1 MVVGVGTA
9 HTVPHSSRASSG
21 GSSEKG
27 DFLMRA
33 RSHTPAGRRRTVAT
47 VLAATV
53 VLGGAGAATAVAF
66 AEDGDHR
73 GLETAAAGSA
83 GTDRDD
89 HGDHGSDRTIVKAG
103 KVDLKQAVADATR
116 STAGTVT
123 EIELDD
129 SLSKPV
135 WKAEVVDARGTERE
149 FTVDATDGMVTATA
163 TAKDDDSDDDAALAK
178 SAGTDVTRAVDA
190 ALARIKGTATA
201 AELEGEHGTPVWHVD
216 VTDAKGRDHE
226 VTVGARSGKVTASE
240 ADDHHRHGDSD
251 DRDDD

>member
-1 MVVGVGTA
+1 
-9 HTVPHSSRASSG
+9 
-21 GSSEKG
+21 
-27 DFLMRA
+27 MRA
-33 RSHTPAGRRRTVAT
+33 RSHTLTGRRRTVAT
-47 VLAATV
+47 ALAATV

-73 GLETAAAGSA
+73 GEGTAAAGSA
-83 GTDRDD
+83 GTDRADHAD
-89 HGDHGSDRTIVKAG
+89 HGDHGDHGDHASDRTIVKAG
-103 KVDLKQAVADATR
+103 KVDLKQAVAVATR

-129 SLSKPV
+129 SLGKPV
-135 WKAEVVDARGTERE
+135 WKTEVVDARSTERA
-149 FTVDATDGMVTATA
+149 FTVDATDGAVTATG

-190 ALARIKGTATA
+190 ALAKLKGTATA
-201 AELEGEHGTPVWHVD
+201 AELEGEHGMPVWHVD

-240 ADDHHRHGDSD
+240 ADDHHRHGGSD
-251 DRDDD
+251 DHDDHDDD